1 MYSHSTG
8 FLLFKDIACSCD
20 RGSLRQHLK
29 HCLIYCV
36 AGLRSFVLSSKS
48 IEPTQ
53 HARIELAAKAHGQLL
68 LAPAQ
73 ACARVAGRCSSS
85 EHWKRVRR
93 PLPSMTRPAALLP
106 TIRAAV
112 TTMSPRQLPPAFVSH
127 RRTNSRGHCFWR
139 VALVQD
145 EFPTPLA
152 DPFFPYIEYLATL
165 QYG

>member
-139 VALVQD
+139 VAFVRTD
-145 EFPTPLA
+145 
-152 DPFFPYIEYLATL
+152 
-165 QYG
+165 

>member
-8 FLLFKDIACSCD
+8 FLLFKGIACSCD

-73 ACARVAGRCSSS
+73 ACARAADRCSSS
-85 EHWKRVRR
+85 DHWKA
-93 PLPSMTRPAALLP
+93 SA
-106 TIRAAV
+106 AAV
-112 TTMSPRQLPPAFVSH
+112 AIDGKTSSAIADHQSRRHHDITTATAAGLRLGQEAFVSD
-127 RRTNSRGHCFWR
+127 SSGALGRGATAPFSYEAFFSMC
-139 VALVQD
+139 
-145 EFPTPLA
+145 
-152 DPFFPYIEYLATL
+152 FFPM
-165 QYG
+165 

>member
-112 TTMSPRQLPPAFVSH
+112 TTILSDTTATAAGLRLAQEDQFAGTLLLE
-127 RRTNSRGHCFWR
+127 GCFC
-139 VALVQD
+139 
-145 EFPTPLA
+145 T
-152 DPFFPYIEYLATL
+152 
-165 QYG
+165 G